1 MDFVVVGVD
10 GSEQGETALR
20 FAAEEAALRKARLRV
35 VCAWEVPIDSSMGV
49 GLVPGMVQSLSDE
62 AEEIVKSAIGRVQ
75 ELQPSVECESRA
87 VGGRAG
93 TVLLEEAQGAVL
105 LVVGSRGRAE
115 LAGMLLGSV
124 SSHLVHHPPC
134 PVTVVPRTAI

>member
-1 MDFVVVGVD
+1 
-10 GSEQGETALR
+10 
-20 FAAEEAALRKARLRV
+20 
-35 VCAWEVPIDSSMGV
+35 MGV

-87 VGGRAG
+87 VEGRAG